1 MNKNPFYKVRLKTFF
16 TITGLISALFFS
28 SCYQTKEKIEPQ
40 INYAVQDKYLLSLPS
55 PFAPLTDTEKSEGWS
70 NEYLI
75 GVAFAHE
82 LDLYQAIT
90 AFKRASILIPP
101 SEQERL
107 KEINYGIFLCYYLG
121 KKYTDAVYVYENS
134 SLNTVDTSFPAAE
147 DLLTLL
153 YDCYDRLGEDIKADR
168 LLQFIQQHYP
178 NAATKLYLYSHLLHA
193 NFPMLEEIGKIPS
206 YEYVETFLDTYEKEK
221 KSIAKARNLNAMI
234 PGAGYFYLG
243 QTQSGIT
250 AVLLNGL
257 FIAASYYFFD
267 HGNIAAGAIFTSFEA
282 GWYFGGIYG
291 AGEEAKVYNERL
303 YENNASSIMNQHGL
317 FPGFMIKYAF

>member
-1 MNKNPFYKVRLKTFF
+1 MSKKSFFKDKLKACF
-16 TITGLISALFFS
+16 TLIGLMSALFFS
-28 SCYQTKEKIEPQ
+28 SCYQTREKIEPQ
-40 INYAVQDKYLLSLPS
+40 LDYAVQDKYLLSLPS
-55 PFAPLTDTEKSEGWS
+55 PFAPLTDAEKAESWS
-70 NEYLI
+70 KEYTI

-90 AFKRASILIPP
+90 AFKRASILIPQ
-101 SEQERL
+101 SEIERVR
-107 KEINYGIFLCYYLG
+107 EINYGIFLCYFLG
-121 KKYTDAVYVYENS
+121 KKYTDAVYTYENS
-134 SLNTVDTSFPAAE
+134 PLNNLDTSFPAAE
-147 DLLTLL
+147 DLLILL
-153 YDCYDRLGEDIKADR
+153 YDCYDRLGEDVKAER
-168 LLQFIQQHYP
+168 LLYFIQQHYP
-178 NAATKLYLYSHLLHA
+178 DAANKLYLYSNLLHA
-193 NFPMLEEIGKIPS
+193 DIPKLEEIGKVPS
-206 YEYVETFLDTYEKEK
+206 YEYVQTFIESYEKDK
-221 KSIAKARNLNAMI
+221 KSILRARHLNAI
-234 PGAGYFYLG
+234 FPGAGYFYLG

-303 YENNASSIMNQHGL
+303 YENKASYMMNEKGL